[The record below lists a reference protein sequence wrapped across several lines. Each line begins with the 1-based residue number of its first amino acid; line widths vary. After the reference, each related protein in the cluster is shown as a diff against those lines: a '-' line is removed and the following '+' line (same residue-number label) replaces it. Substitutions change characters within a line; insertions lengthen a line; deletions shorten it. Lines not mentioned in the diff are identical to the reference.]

1 MVNIE
6 DIGGIETIEEDT
18 GKFRLENIFSKQ
30 QELIDK
36 YHPIEMRSGIRLTEE
51 CPVNLHTAIGQAV
64 IKDYAWRFTEEIG
77 EALEAYNL
85 HPENPSHCQEELSDA
100 LHFLTEL
107 TIHTGYGPGF
117 FFDNNPVGNPYRLEC
132 MFWKALTNLKE
143 DEMVPPLLKITIVE
157 IPTYNNLLLTSG
169 LTLEAMAQACNCLKN
184 KPWKQTQMTTDVKK
198 FEGFLI
204 KTWYRFICLCI
215 AAGLDGKTLYQ
226 FYINKNA
233 VNKFRQRSKY

>member
-51 CPVNLHTAIGQAV
+51 CPINLHTAIGQAV

-107 TIHTGYGPGF
+107 TIHAGYGPCF
-117 FFDNNPVGNPYRLEC
+117 FFDNNPVGNPHRLEC
-132 MFWKALTNLKE
+132 MFWRALTNLRE
-143 DEMVPPLLKITIVE
+143 DETVPPLLKLTIRKS
-157 IPTYNNLLLTSG
+157 PTYDNLLLTSG
-169 LTLEAMAQACNCLKN
+169 LTLEAMAQTCNCLKN

-204 KTWYRFICLCI
+204 KTLHFFIALCI
-215 AAGLDGKTLYQ
+215 MLDMDAEDLYT
-226 FYINKNA
+226 YYMRKIK
-233 VNKFRQRSKY
+233 VNGWRIGSNY